1 MSIAGLKYYLSSQAN
16 MFDFFASRN
25 MLNWMSDEAFLKR
38 KFKLRM
44 GYELDLDNPKTFN
57 EKLQWLKLYDRN
69 PLYTKLVDKY
79 EVRKYIAEKIGE
91 EYLIPLV
98 GGPWNSPEEIDFDAL
113 PDQFVLKCT
122 HDSGGVI
129 ICKDKSA
136 LDIPAAK
143 AKLAKRLKRN
153 FYWMNREWPYKDVP
167 PRIIAE
173 KYMEDETGELRD
185 FKFLC
190 FNGIA
195 KMIELHS
202 GRFEKH
208 TQDFYDAQWKRLDI
222 IQGAPMA
229 DEQTPRPKFLD
240 DMLEMSNEISK
251 KFPHLRVDWYG
262 IEGKLYLGELTLYD
276 GSGMCAFTPEEWDSK
291 LGSWIELP
299 HTHTHTGWLLMYDG
313 GALWIHQE
321 FKAEQTELKDY
332 KFFCFNGTPRMMY
345 ISRDAAADTTDFFD
359 MDFNHLPIR
368 MKDPNSAI
376 LPPKPECF
384 EEMQRIAS
392 VLSEGIPLVRTDF
405 YCANSKIYFGEL
417 TFFHNGGFTGI
428 KPAEWNYK
436 VGSWIKLPG
445 KE

>member
-1 MSIAGLKYYLSSQAN
+1 MSIAGLKYYLSSRAN

-122 HDSGGVI
+122 HDSGSVV
-129 ICKDKSA
+129 ICKDKSK

-143 AKLAKRLKRN
+143 AKLSKHLKRN
-153 FYWMNREWPYKDVP
+153 YYWTNREWPYKNVP

-190 FNGIA
+190 FNG
-195 KMIELHS
+195 M
-202 GRFEKH
+202 
-208 TQDFYDAQWKRLDI
+208 
-222 IQGAPMA
+222 
-229 DEQTPRPKFLD
+229 
-240 DMLEMSNEISK
+240 
-251 KFPHLRVDWYG
+251 
-262 IEGKLYLGELTLYD
+262 
-276 GSGMCAFTPEEWDSK
+276 
-291 LGSWIELP
+291 
-299 HTHTHTGWLLMYDG
+299 
-313 GALWIHQE
+313 
-321 FKAEQTELKDY
+321 
-332 KFFCFNGTPRMMY
+332 PRMMY
-345 ISRDAAADTTDFFD
+345 ISRDAAADTTTDFFD

-376 LPPKPECF
+376 LPTKPECF

-392 VLSEGIPLVRTDF
+392 VLSEGIPHVRTDF

-428 KPAEWNYK
+428 NPAEWNYK
-436 VGSWIKLPG
+436 VGSWIKLPR

>member
-1 MSIAGLKYYLSSQAN
+1 MSIAGLKYYLSSRAN

-122 HDSGGVI
+122 HDSGSVV
-129 ICKDKSA
+129 ICKDKSK

-143 AKLAKRLKRN
+143 AKLSKHLKRN
-153 FYWMNREWPYKDVP
+153 YYWTNREWPYKNVP

-222 IQGAPMA
+222 IQGVPMA
-229 DEQTPRPKFLD
+229 DEQTPRPEFLD

-262 IEGKLYLGELTLYD
+262 IEGKLYLG
-276 GSGMCAFTPEEWDSK
+276 
-291 LGSWIELP
+291 
-299 HTHTHTGWLLMYDG
+299 
-313 GALWIHQE
+313 
-321 FKAEQTELKDY
+321 
-332 KFFCFNGTPRMMY
+332 
-345 ISRDAAADTTDFFD
+345 
-359 MDFNHLPIR
+359 
-368 MKDPNSAI
+368 
-376 LPPKPECF
+376 
-384 EEMQRIAS
+384 
-392 VLSEGIPLVRTDF
+392 RTD
-405 YCANSKIYFGEL
+405 I
-417 TFFHNGGFTGI
+417 
-428 KPAEWNYK
+428 
-436 VGSWIKLPG
+436 V
-445 KE
+445 